1 VAKLTVPVAGIPGT
15 WSGEALAAAF
25 RAAGA
30 DSFVLPLWQCVHDL
44 DDGTV
49 LWEGRELTNV
59 DALVVKKLGDV
70 TDPAVHDR
78 IQILRRI
85 EEAGVLVASRPEAI
99 DNAVNRYRMS
109 ALLRGAGVPMPRTVV
124 TESLDEA
131 ETALQRW
138 GSAVLKPLLTS
149 KGRGMML
156 LSRGAAPR
164 LALRRFRQEGHGM
177 MYLQEFVPA
186 AGRDAAVAVL
196 GGRVI
201 GAYYRVAGSGEWQTT
216 TAAGGHYEPFSPNEA
231 AADLALRAAAV
242 FGLDFTT
249 VDMVETDGGWLI
261 YEVSA
266 FGGFSG
272 LRKALG
278 IDAATLYAQHVL
290 ERLRDARG

>member
-1 VAKLTVPVAGIPGT
+1 
-15 WSGEALAAAF
+15 
-25 RAAGA
+25 
-30 DSFVLPLWQCVHDL
+30 
-44 DDGTV
+44 
-49 LWEGRELTNV
+49 
-59 DALVVKKLGDV
+59 
-70 TDPAVHDR
+70 
-78 IQILRRI
+78 
-85 EEAGVLVASRPEAI
+85 
-99 DNAVNRYRMS
+99 
-109 ALLRGAGVPMPRTVV
+109 
-124 TESLDEA
+124 
-131 ETALQRW
+131 
-138 GSAVLKPLLTS
+138 
-149 KGRGMML
+149 MML

-186 AGRDAAVAVL
+186 AGRDAAIAVL